1 MTQQV
6 SESFK
11 KRESLRCLFASVA
24 SMEVID
30 WLLEGGQLKAITA
43 NAYDIDER
51 LTNIRSFFLSGW
63 GLTRQEVERKFIPLG
78 SLLAQHI
85 YGVLF
90 ADAVRWWAAAHRSKQ
105 DRNKYLRYKMYK
117 GGFVALYDHFLHG
130 FRNNQLAHFPGGQ
143 KSNDNPLLTPA
154 PYGFFLTPKEVDD
167 FRALLAYSIK
177 LIMRDGD
184 PYQDTWDEFV
194 ASAGEEF
201 DHIPDDQKEALQY
214 VFRRLL
220 NDLDKELLKIPI
232 RNYFPEAD
240 QDGNA
245 SGQQD
250 KEPNSAS

>member
-1 MTQQV
+1 MTQQA

-30 WLLEGGQLKAITA
+30 WLLESGHWGEVIAS
-43 NAYDIDER
+43 AYGIDER
-51 LTNIRSFFLSGW
+51 LTNIRLFFLSGW
-63 GLTRQEVERKFIPLG
+63 GLARQEAKRNFIPMTSQL
-78 SLLAQHI
+78 SHHV
-85 YGVLF
+85 YSVLF
-90 ADAVRWWAAAHRSKQ
+90 SDAVRWWAAAHYSGQ
-105 DRNKYLRYKMYK
+105 DKNKYLRTHMYK
-117 GGFVALYDHFLHG
+117 GEFAGFHDHFRHG
-130 FRNNQLAHFPGGQ
+130 FRNNQLAHFPGGE
-143 KSNDNPLLTPA
+143 KSNDNSLLTPA
-154 PYGFFLTPKEVDD
+154 PYGFSLTPKEADD
-167 FRALLAYSIK
+167 FRTLLTYSIK
-177 LIMRDGD
+177 LIMHDGD

-201 DHIPDDQKEALQY
+201 GHIPDDQKEALQY

-250 KEPNSAS
+250 KEPDSAS

>member
-30 WLLEGGQLKAITA
+30 WLLESGQWGAVIA
-43 NAYDIDER
+43 NASDIDER

-63 GLTRQEVERKFIPLG
+63 GLTRQEVEYKFIPLG

-90 ADAVRWWAAAHRSKQ
+90 ADAVRWWAAAQHSRQ
-105 DRNKYLRYKMYK
+105 DRNKYLRYRMYK
-117 GGFVALYDHFLHG
+117 GDFVDLYDHFRHG
-130 FRNNQLAHFPGGQ
+130 FRNNQLAHFPGGTE
-143 KSNDNPLLTPA
+143 SNDNPLLTPA
-154 PYGFFLTPKEVDD
+154 PYGFFLSRKEVDD

-184 PYQDTWDEFV
+184 VFEDAWNDFIAY
-194 ASAGEEF
+194 AGEEF
-201 DHIPDDQKEALQY
+201 DHMPEDQKQALKE
-214 VFRRLL
+214 VLRNFSD
-220 NDLDKELLKIPI
+220 DLDRQILKIPT
-232 RNYFPEAD
+232 RDYFPEANQND
-240 QDGNA
+240 EAPLSRDP
-245 SGQQD
+245 S
-250 KEPNSAS
+250 

>member
-63 GLTRQEVERKFIPLG
+63 GLTKQEVERNFIPFG
-78 SLLAQHI
+78 SLLADHI

-90 ADAVRWWAAAHRSKQ
+90 ADAVRWWAAAQRSKQ

-117 GGFVALYDHFLHG
+117 GEFVALYDHFLHG
-130 FRNNQLAHFPGGQ
+130 FRNNQLAHFPGGE
-143 KSNDNPLLTPA
+143 KSSDNPLLTPA
-154 PYGFFLTPKEVDD
+154 PYGFFLSQKEVND
-167 FRALLAYSIK
+167 FRALLAYSVK
-177 LIMRDGD
+177 LIMFDDGLHE
-184 PYQDTWDEFV
+184 DTWDEFV
-194 ASAGEEF
+194 AYAGEEF
-201 DHIPDDQKEALQY
+201 DHIPDDQKEALQSA
-214 VFRRLL
+214 FRRLL
-220 NDLDKELLKIPI
+220 DDFDEEILKIPT
-232 RNYFPEAD
+232 RDYFPEAGR
-240 QDGNA
+240 DGDA

-250 KEPNSAS
+250 REPSSAS